1 MTVATANPVAI
12 KLDPEIKERLKRLA
26 SARHRSSHWL
36 MREAIVQFVQ
46 REEKR
51 EAFRQ
56 DATKA
61 WNDYRATGQHVTLEE
76 ADAWLARL
84 EAGKD
89 VEPPECHA

>member
-1 MTVATANPVAI
+1 MSVATANPVAI

-26 SARHRSSHWL
+26 GARNRSSHWL
-36 MREAIVQFVQ
+36 MREAIAQFVE

-56 DATKA
+56 GATKA
-61 WNDYRATGQHVTLEE
+61 WNDYQATGQHVTQEA
-76 ADAWLARL
+76 ADAWIAKP

>member
-1 MTVATANPVAI
+1 MSVATASPVAI

-26 SARHRSSHWL
+26 GARHRTSHWL
-36 MREAIVQFVQ
+36 MREAIVQFVE

-61 WNDYRATGQHVTLEE
+61 WNDYQAIGRHVTLEE